1 MKRLPKFALAAA
13 LTVAPLAPIPVQA
26 AASLQVT
33 HAFLCAPEVTVGTA
47 GPRLVVNTSSSASPQ
62 PSYQLNSQGC
72 GLIASADVGFFLS
85 QGYTFGTNE
94 GVQIQNAITANTTGT
109 TSTIIVPAYGFI
121 KYIVV
126 EETAGGSITGGLN
139 IGDSGSATRFSSATA
154 VAANS
159 NTVIVPTNLTGSA
172 NTGVPA
178 SDTVLVAA
186 VTGFAGGASLNVT
199 VIFGYF

>member
-1 MKRLPKFALAAA
+1 MTRLAKLAFAAGAA
-13 LTVAPLAPIPVQA
+13 LLAPSSAQA

-94 GVQIQNAITANTTGT
+94 GVQIQNAITATTTGT
-109 TSTIIVPAYGFI
+109 TSTIILPAYGFI
-121 KYIVV
+121 KYIVI
-126 EETAGGSITGGLN
+126 EETAGNAITGGVN
-139 IGDSGSATRFSSATA
+139 IGDAGSATRFGSA
-154 VAANS
+154 VAVGANA
-159 NTVIVPTNLTGSA
+159 NVVVVPTNLTGSA
-172 NTGVPA
+172 NTGVPTA
-178 SDTVLVAA
+178 DTILIAA
-186 VTGFAGGASLNVT
+186 VTAFNSASINVT